1 MCAGVD
7 RSERHPNDNEPRAP
21 CRYRWSALGF
31 QESTDDTEV
40 QSRVTRELADS
51 PVLAPQR

>member
-7 RSERHPNDNEPRAP
+7 RSERHPNDNEPRAS
-21 CRYRWSALGF
+21 CRYRWSAPGF
-31 QESTDDTEV
+31 HESTDDTEV

-51 PVLAPQR
+51 LVLAPQR